1 MPEKH
6 ITLKHRPP
14 EPRILKRKVSGL
26 RQGKRNKE
34 KEKLHQV
41 VLLLMIIK
49 SSGDSFFG
57 AFLMAYP
64 IMLHFNKKRYI
75 FALSH

>member
-6 ITLKHRPP
+6 FAFEHRPP

-41 VLLLMIIK
+41 VLLIMIIK
-49 SSGDSFFG
+49 SSVDSFFG
-57 AFLMAYP
+57 AFF
-64 IMLHFNKKRYI
+64 I
-75 FALSH
+75 